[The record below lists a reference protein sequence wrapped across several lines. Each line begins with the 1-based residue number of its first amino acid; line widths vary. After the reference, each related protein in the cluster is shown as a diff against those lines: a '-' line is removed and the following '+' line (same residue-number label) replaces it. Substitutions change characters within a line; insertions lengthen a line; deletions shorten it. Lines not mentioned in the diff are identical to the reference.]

1 MPVYTGKGVGALM
14 AAVASV
20 NRVFLTGNIANG
32 ATFFTK
38 ELATPGMTRLTWLVT
53 QTAGNAKFLATP
65 QIALRI
71 TNVATPQLVWIDV
84 AAPTATTLGV
94 PLVLQ
99 FNTVCCEA
107 MRLKL
112 VSQAP
117 APPPI
122 DLLSASGFL
131 SASA

>member
-20 NRVFLTGNIANG
+20 NRIFNTGNVAEG
-32 ATFFTK
+32 GTFFTQ

-53 QTAGNAKFLATP
+53 QTGGTATFLATP

-71 TNVATPQLVWIDV
+71 TNLATPQLVWIDV
-84 AAPTATTLGV
+84 AAPTATTLGT
-94 PLVLQ
+94 PLILQ

-117 APPPI
+117 APPPA
-122 DLLSASGFL
+122 DLLSATGFL